1 MKRALLLI
9 IVGALYVLHQDF
21 WFWRAAR
28 PLVLG
33 FIPIGLFYH
42 ACYAVAT
49 AAVMVLLVRQ
59 AWPSHLEEGGDEG
72 GGDEATG
79 RGGDGARG
87 RQGEGARGT
96 PGEGGQGEGAT
107 GRLEKGQTI
116 RPLAPSPTPPLAHS
130 PTPPLAPLPRL
141 PLASSGEGAER

>member
-49 AAVMVLLVRQ
+49 AMVMVLLVRQ

-72 GGDEATG
+72 GGDEATAR
-79 RGGDGARG
+79 RGEGERG
-87 RQGEGARGT
+87 RQGEGAT
-96 PGEGGQGEGAT
+96 W
-107 GRLEKGQTI
+107 RLEKGQTI
-116 RPLAPSPTPPLAHS
+116 RPLAPSPTPPV
-130 PTPPLAPLPRL
+130 APSPRL
-141 PLASSGEGAER
+141 PVASSGEGAER